1 MGGHGENMGTRWIIE
16 GRIDERWPVNTRGN
30 VGEVFPEVITALG
43 YHLGV
48 VPAEKAWRNA
58 YAELG
63 IMSPGDFAGDDPVI
77 IGLYGGYCYLN
88 LSYLRMMGVRA
99 PGSSAE
105 AIDVAFFGEGNPP
118 PYVACKG
125 DKSLRSSVRILR
137 TVLSALGTKELPE
150 IVEDSF
156 SRAAGFEALR
166 PDLDAPDTDLLDYL
180 YAFPEAFEPL
190 FGNHMQ
196 TTAVAAIVSGVLID
210 ASAAAGNPGLVT
222 HLVGAS
228 GDVQSALYATD
239 LYEIAKVIRQQPGV
253 MRAFDDG
260 VDELLE
266 RTAGNP
272 DAAGFRT
279 MFEAFLDRHG
289 HRGPNDWEL
298 SARTWDNTPSLA
310 LTALDRMRVADNDL
324 SPVDRLADDDER
336 RSAAAA
342 VVRPHLNFM
351 DKVKFDK
358 ALRALPFWSQ
368 AREATRDRAVRVM
381 LPVKQVYRELVRRSL
396 ERGGGAGP
404 TEVALLNPVTELP
417 DYLRDPASLAT
428 LVEERANLRNRFA
441 AVGPPFFISSQEDVP
456 TIEELEAT
464 AAGTARV
471 EAAATGD
478 VLTGDAGA
486 SGLARGRARIIHDP
500 ADAGSLEPGDV
511 LVAPIT
517 DPAWTPLFLPAAAV
531 VVNVGALMSH
541 AVIVA
546 RELAIPCVIALE
558 GATDLIPDGA
568 MVEVDG
574 TAGTVTL
581 IQA

>member
-1 MGGHGENMGTRWIIE
+1 MGTRWIIE
-16 GRIDERWPVNTRGN
+16 GRIDQRWPVNTRGN

-118 PYVACKG
+118 PYVARKG

-137 TVLSALGTKELPE
+137 TVLGALGTKQLPD
-150 IVEDSF
+150 IVADSF
-156 SRAAGFEALR
+156 RRSAAFEALR
-166 PDLDAPDTDLLDYL
+166 PDLDAPDADLLDYL

-196 TTAVAAIVSGVLID
+196 TTAVAAIVSGILAD

-239 LYEIAKVIRQQPGV
+239 LYEIAKVIRQQPSV
-253 MRAFDDG
+253 MSAFDEGLDG
-260 VDELLE
+260 LLE
-266 RTAGNP
+266 RTASNP
-272 DAAGFRT
+272 DAAGFRA
-279 MFEAFLDRHG
+279 MLDGFLATHG

-298 SARTWDNTPSLA
+298 SARTWDNTPDLV
-310 LTALDRMRVADNDL
+310 LTALDRMRVAGHDL
-324 SPVDRLADDDER
+324 SPSERLSDDGER
-336 RSAAAA
+336 RSAAADL
-342 VVRPHLNFM
+342 VRPHLRFM
-351 DKVKFDK
+351 DRSNFNK

-381 LPVKQVYRELVRRSL
+381 LPVKQVYRELVRRSVD
-396 ERGGGAGP
+396 RGGTAGP
-404 TEVALLNPVTELP
+404 TEVALLDPFTELP
-417 DYLRDPASLAT
+417 DYIRDPTSLAA
-428 LVEERANLRNRFA
+428 LVDERSSLRNRFA
-441 AVGPPFFISSQEDVP
+441 AVEPPFFISSQDDVP

-464 AAGTARV
+464 AATATRV
-471 EAAATGD
+471 EAANPGD

-568 MVEVDG
+568 MIEVDG

-581 IQA
+581 IET